1 MNVIE
6 FAINMENDGEK
17 YYREQ
22 AELNRDN
29 GLFVVC
35 SMLADDE
42 KNHAVL
48 LRSRYENKSY
58 DLEQGSDVNRV
69 GNVFSNIG
77 DIGLEEKE
85 VLEQLDFY
93 KLAADRER
101 ESVVLYSE
109 MLEEARAV
117 DSKQGREDVLLF
129 DFLISQEEEHLRV
142 LEELVK
148 LLTHAED
155 WVENAEFG
163 NREEY

>member
-69 GNVFSNIG
+69 GNIFSNIS

-117 DSKQGREDVLLF
+117 DSNQGREDVLLF
-129 DFLISQEEEHLRV
+129 DFLISQEVEHLRV

-155 WVENAEFG
+155 WVESAEFG

>member
-1 MNVIE
+1 MNVLE

-42 KNHAVL
+42 RNHAAL
-48 LRSRYENKSY
+48 LRSRHENREY
-58 DLEQGSDVNRV
+58 DLGVGSKVDRV
-69 GNVFSNIG
+69 GNVFSGLG
-77 DIGLEEKE
+77 DINYDDKDISS
-85 VLEQLDFY
+85 QLDFY
-93 KLAADRER
+93 RLAADRER
-101 ESVVLYSE
+101 ASIELYSE
-109 MLEEARAV
+109 MLEEALGQDGV
-117 DSKQGREDVLLF
+117 DSKADVVLF
-129 DFLISQEEEHLRV
+129 EFLIRQEEEHLRV

-148 LLTHAED
+148 LLSHAED
-155 WVENAEFG
+155 WVEDAEFG

>member
-1 MNVIE
+1 MNVLE
-6 FAINMENDGEK
+6 FAINMENDGER

-42 KNHAVL
+42 KNHAAL
-48 LRSRYENKSY
+48 LRSRYENREY
-58 DLEQGSDVNRV
+58 VLDQGSEVDRV
-69 GNVFSNIG
+69 GNVFSGLG
-77 DIGLEEKE
+77 DIGLDEKE
-85 VLEQLDFY
+85 LIGQLDFY
-93 KLAADRER
+93 KLAAERER
-101 ESVVLYSE
+101 ESIVLYSE
-109 MLEEARAV
+109 MLEESV
-117 DSKQGREDVLLF
+117 SQENEQGAKDILLF
-129 DFLISQEEEHLRV
+129 EFLIKQEEEHLSV

-148 LLTHAED
+148 LLGHAED

>member
-1 MNVIE
+1 MNVLE
-6 FAINMENDGEK
+6 FAINMENDGER

-35 SMLADDE
+35 SLLADDE
-42 KNHAVL
+42 RNHAAL
-48 LRSRYENKSY
+48 LRSRYENREY
-58 DLEQGSDVNRV
+58 VLDQGSEVERV
-69 GNVFSNIG
+69 GNVFSG
-77 DIGLEEKE
+77 LVDIGLDEKE
-85 VLEQLDFY
+85 LIGQLDFY

-101 ESVVLYSE
+101 ESIVLYSE
-109 MLEEARAV
+109 MLEESV
-117 DSKQGREDVLLF
+117 GQGNDQGRKDIVLF
-129 DFLISQEEEHLRV
+129 EFLIRQEEEHLRV

-155 WVENAEFG
+155 WVESAEFG

>member
-1 MNVIE
+1 MNVLE
-6 FAINMENDGEK
+6 FAINMENDGER

-42 KNHAVL
+42 RNHAAL
-48 LRSRYENKSY
+48 LRSRYENRVF
-58 DLEQGSDVNRV
+58 DLDEGSDVERV
-69 GNVFSNIG
+69 GNVFS
-77 DIGLEEKE
+77 GLVAVGFYEKE
-85 VLEQLDFY
+85 LLGQLDFY
-93 KLAADRER
+93 KLAANRER
-101 ESVVLYSE
+101 ESVVLYTE
-109 MLEEARAV
+109 LLDEAKV
-117 DSKQGREDVLLF
+117 VKGNQGSRDVRLYE
-129 DFLISQEEEHLRV
+129 FLIGQEEEHLRV

-148 LLTHAED
+148 HLTHAED

>member
-1 MNVIE
+1 MNVLE

-42 KNHAVL
+42 KNHAAL
-48 LRSRYENKSY
+48 LKSRYENRVF
-58 DLEQGSDVNRV
+58 DLGEGSDVNRV
-69 GNVFSNIG
+69 GNVFS
-77 DIGLEEKE
+77 GLVDVGFYEKE
-85 VLEQLDFY
+85 LLGQLDFY
-93 KLAADRER
+93 RLAANRER

-109 MLEEARAV
+109 MLEEAKV
-117 DSKQGREDVLLF
+117 VREKEGSRDVLLF
-129 DFLISQEEEHLRV
+129 EFLIGQEEEHLRV

-163 NREEY
+163 NREPY

>member
-1 MNVIE
+1 MNVLE
-6 FAINMENDGEK
+6 FAINMENDGER

-42 KNHAVL
+42 RNHAAL
-48 LRSRYENKSY
+48 LKSRYENGAF
-58 DLEQGSDVNRV
+58 DLAEGSDVDRV
-69 GNVFSNIG
+69 GNVFS
-77 DIGLEEKE
+77 GLVDVGFYEKE
-85 VLEQLDFY
+85 LLDQLDFY
-93 KLAADRER
+93 RLASDRER
-101 ESVVLYSE
+101 ESIVLYSE
-109 MLEEARAV
+109 MLEEAV
-117 DSKQGREDVLLF
+117 SQGDVQGAKDVLLF
-129 DFLISQEEEHLRV
+129 EFLIKQEEEHLRV

-148 LLTHAED
+148 LLSHAEE